1 MNLAAVVQNLA
12 AISAE
17 LKAEVSRPLSIAWT
31 PAKHEPQPHIRALMA
46 KLDPLMGEETG
57 PCDLLLAMSHLC
69 GERKRRWLR
78 DGFVSGSDLYEQ
90 AEVELDCASSNLRGD
105 YVGEQCENGPDYFEV
120 SGTWGR

>member
-12 AISAE
+12 AVSAE
-17 LKAEVSRPLSIAWT
+17 LKAEVSRPLAIAAT
-31 PAKHEPQPHIRALMA
+31 RPQPHIEVLID
-46 KLDPLMGEETG
+46 KLDKLMGEDVG
-57 PCDLLLAMSHLC
+57 PCDVLLAMSYVC

-78 DGFVSGSDLYEQ
+78 DGFVAGSDLYEQ

-120 SGTWGR
+120 NGRWGR